1 MTGQAK
7 NTAYEVSKVEE
18 LQSINQAQSGSIFSP
33 IGAFF
38 IHHRSLALSLSSV
51 LSVLVIWYLITA
63 LKIVPSLFLP
73 SPQAVWQK
81 FLEVSQQGFMK
92 ATLW

>member
-18 LQSINQAQSGSIFSP
+18 LQSTNQAQSVSFFSP

-38 IHHRSLALSLSSV
+38 TRHRS
-51 LSVLVIWYLITA
+51 
-63 LKIVPSLFLP
+63 
-73 SPQAVWQK
+73 
-81 FLEVSQQGFMK
+81 
-92 ATLW
+92 